1 MIGKFIGLTA
11 SVVALTVASA
21 AQAKELRF
29 AIGVPEKFTIVEAMK
44 HFSDTIP
51 DRTDG
56 AITAKLFTGSSL
68 MSFSETLTG
77 IRDGIADMGYVVSAY
92 HRAELPQSNL
102 IGDLGMTGTNPIVMA
117 GAASEYCFTDPECSA
132 EYQKMGQVFLGFAS
146 TPPYR
151 LISKDP
157 LKTLEDLKG
166 KRIRSFSAYGRW
178 AQDLGGTQV
187 SLPAGEIYEAFTQGT
202 IDVNMHPYEALV
214 TLNLADVAKNVTDI
228 ELGTFYINA
237 LFNTNI
243 DLWRSLPE
251 DQRIAIMETAAEGI
265 GRAATATFVE
275 DQKFHNGGAEEL
287 GVTVV
292 KPSQDVIDATKAF
305 LAKDVP
311 GIAKLNEEKFGV
323 TEASKKVDRF
333 RELITKWEGLV
344 GGVDPTDPNAVAA
357 LFAANL
363 FGDIDKAN
371 YGM

>member
-1 MIGKFIGLTA
+1 MIKRFIGIGVA
-11 SVVALTVASA
+11 MVALAAAHT

-29 AIGVPEKFTIVEAMK
+29 AIGVPEKFTIVQAMK
-44 HFSDTIP
+44 YFSETIP
-51 DRTDG
+51 GRTDG

-77 IRDGIADMGYVVSAY
+77 IRDGVADMGYVVSAY

-117 GAASEYCFTDPECSA
+117 GAASEYCFTDPECAA

-157 LKTLEDLKG
+157 LKTLQDIKG

-237 LFNTNI
+237 LFNTNQ
-243 DLWRSLPE
+243 DLWKSLPE
-251 DQRIAIMETAAEGI
+251 KQRIAIMTTAAEGI
-265 GRAATATFVE
+265 GRAATATFAE
-275 DQKFHNGGAEEL
+275 DQRFHNGGAEAL
-287 GVTVV
+287 GVTIV

-323 TEASKKVDRF
+323 TSAAKKVDRF
-333 RELITKWEGLV
+333 RALITKWEGLV
-344 GGVDPTDPNAVAA
+344 SGVDATNADAVAG

-363 FGDIDKAN
+363 FGDLDKAS